1 MFIFSY
7 FLHYLTTRVFKP
19 SQSYLCY
26 NTKMALLCVQNLTIS
41 GETMRKEWLIKLFLL
56 INRFFFKLFSILPTR
71 KKIIFLCDFG
81 DNAHYTIKALNELG
95 STNIIVLKTARCRE
109 DFSNLRT
116 LDILD
121 FNVKNSFQYIK
132 GIYHIS
138 TGTKI
143 IVDNYFPI
151 LSVLPKKIECI
162 QIWHA
167 AGAIKKFA
175 LSDPSISYRPAPA
188 VQRFR
193 DVYDRMDKIVIGS
206 EQMSKIFRLA
216 FHKSTKA
223 FIKTGV
229 PRTDFFFDEQQI
241 SLAKS
246 KLQEQ
251 YPEIIGKKVVLY
263 APTFRDFELT
273 EQQIPI
279 NFTRIINE
287 LGEDYIFLIK
297 LHPSVAK
304 SLKKITHERIIV
316 LENRV
321 AINEVLTVTDYLI
334 SDYSSIP
341 FEFAFFKKPQI
352 FYPYDLDHYQMSRGF
367 WSDYKTLVPGPIV
380 DSDDELLHALLHVEF
395 DEKIIEDYS
404 KEWNMYSKGESS
416 IQLAKY
422 LLQ

>member
-1 MFIFSY
+1 
-7 FLHYLTTRVFKP
+7 
-19 SQSYLCY
+19 
-26 NTKMALLCVQNLTIS
+26 
-41 GETMRKEWLIKLFLL
+41 MRKEWLIKLFLL
-56 INRFFFKLFSILPTR
+56 INRFFFSWFSILPTR

-81 DNAHYTIKALNELG
+81 DNAHYTIKALNELNF
-95 STNIIVLKTARCRE
+95 TNIVVLKTARCRE
-109 DFSNLRT
+109 DFSDLET
-116 LDILD
+116 LDVID
-121 FNVKNSFQYIK
+121 FNIKNSFQYIR
-132 GIYHIS
+132 GISHIS
-138 TGTKI
+138 TGTKLL
-143 IVDNYFPI
+143 VDNYFPI

-193 DVYDRMDKIVIGS
+193 DVYNRMDKIVVGS

-216 FHKSTKA
+216 FHKPASS
-223 FIKTGV
+223 FIKTGI
-229 PRTDFFFDEQQI
+229 PRTDFFFDEQRI
-241 SLAKS
+241 INTRKSLYEK
-246 KLQEQ
+246 
-251 YPEIIGKKVVLY
+251 YPDITGKKVVLY

-287 LGEDYIFLIK
+287 LGENYIFLIK
-297 LHPSVAK
+297 LHPSVVK
-304 SLKKITHERIIV
+304 SLHQITHERIVV
-316 LENRV
+316 LENNV
-321 AINEVLTVTDYLI
+321 AINELLTVTDFLV

-367 WSDYKTLVPGPIV
+367 WSDYKTLVPGPVV

-395 DEKIIEDYS
+395 DEKIVEDYS
-404 KEWNMYSKGESS
+404 NEWNIYSKGNSS
-416 IQLAKY
+416 KQLAQY